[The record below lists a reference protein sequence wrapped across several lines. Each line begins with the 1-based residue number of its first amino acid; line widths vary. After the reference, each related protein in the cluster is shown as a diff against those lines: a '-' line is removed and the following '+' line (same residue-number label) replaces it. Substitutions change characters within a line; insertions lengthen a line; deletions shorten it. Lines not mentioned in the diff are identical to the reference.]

1 MNPIIGIVVC
11 GRDSGRQFVSHSYIQ
26 AIEAAGAVSILIPCT
41 EDTSHF
47 PCYYGI
53 CDGFLFCGG
62 DDISP
67 RLFGEDLLTER
78 GQTDMYMDSFHLNFM
93 KYALSTSLPI
103 LAVCRGMQV
112 LNISLGGTIYQD
124 ISLRNTASQNHMQQT
139 KNRGDV
145 CHRVACAKDS
155 MLYRIC
161 GSFLE
166 TNSFHHQCIK
176 TVGRDLSI
184 SAVAADGVVE
194 AIENSSHSFL
204 VGLQWH
210 PECMYES
217 SPPMRDLFS
226 RFIDRAKRAKTIS
239 LPIQFP

>member
-1 MNPIIGIVVC
+1 MNPVIGIVVC
-11 GRDSGRQFVSHSYIQ
+11 GCDADRQFVSQPYIQ
-26 AIEAAGAVSILIPCT
+26 AVSAAGAICILLPYT

-47 PCYYGI
+47 PCYYNL

-67 RLFGEDLLTER
+67 RLFGEDLLTSR
-78 GQTDMYMDSFHLNFM
+78 GRTDMHMDCFHLDFM

-112 LNISLGGTIYQD
+112 LNIALGGSIYQD
-124 ISLRNTASQNHMQQT
+124 ISLRESVSQNHMQT
-139 KNRGDV
+139 SENRGDV
-145 CHRVACAKDS
+145 CHRVACAKNS
-155 MLYRIC
+155 LLYNIC

-166 TNSFHHQCIK
+166 TNSFHHQCVK
-176 TVGRDLSI
+176 TVGKGLSV

-194 AIENSSHSFL
+194 ALEDSSRSFL

-210 PECMYES
+210 PECMYPS
-217 SPPMRDLFS
+217 SPPMRELFS
-226 RFIDRAKRAKTIS
+226 KFVDRAIHAKTIS

>member
-11 GRDSGRQFVSHSYIQ
+11 GRDSDRQFVSHSYIR
-26 AIEAAGAVSILIPCT
+26 AIEAAGAVSVLIPCT

-67 RLFGEDLLTER
+67 RLFGEDLFTGR

-124 ISLRNTASQNHMQQT
+124 ISLRNTASQNHMQQS

-155 MLYRIC
+155 ILYRIC

-176 TVGRDLSI
+176 TVGKDLSI

-194 AIENSSHSFL
+194 AIENPSHSFL

-217 SPPMRDLFS
+217 SPPMQDLFS